1 MTAVAVQGI
10 YHYIAGRFA
19 HICTCPHYAIG
30 GTFSP
35 RQNTWVMF
43 YCLENFLEKVVNHSV
58 SQLQQYYSG
67 NNNSLPT
74 LKHRFGNGNILNFF

>member
-10 YHYIAGRFA
+10 YHHIADRFA

-30 GTFSP
+30 GIFSL